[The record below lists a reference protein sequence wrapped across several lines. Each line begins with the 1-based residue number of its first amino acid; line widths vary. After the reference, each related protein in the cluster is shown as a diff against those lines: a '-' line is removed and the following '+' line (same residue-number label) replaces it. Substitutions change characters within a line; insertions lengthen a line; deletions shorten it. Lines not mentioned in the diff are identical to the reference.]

1 MLERGV
7 IEMSTA
13 NRREWFEK
21 ALSERAL
28 GLIALV
34 VVFFAVIVW
43 PFPAPLGV
51 VLGGMLVGG
60 RIALIALGFA
70 LVYRASRVV
79 NFAQGDLGQVPAT
92 LVVLLVISAGWSY
105 WLALVIGIAASLTL
119 GGLVEV
125 LIIRRF
131 FRAPR
136 LILTVATI
144 GLAQIL
150 TGLAL
155 FIPGLFNTSALA
167 SRIEPP
173 FKVHIDF
180 GGVIFNANDL
190 LTMIIVPVAFIS
202 LALFLQK
209 SSAGIAIRGAAERAD
224 RASMLGIPVKRL
236 STIVWALAS
245 LLAFLA
251 MFLRAG
257 AVGLPIGSVLGPT
270 FFLQALA
277 AAVIGR
283 FERFPTIALAAIAL
297 GVVDQAMTFQAG
309 NRPAYNDLML
319 FGVVL
324 LGLLLTGRA
333 SKGRSGSEA
342 STWQAAREVRPIP
355 RELLN
360 LPEIRIGRWVLG
372 LGLIAFVLSLPAWLS
387 VSRLDISTVI
397 VIWSIVALSLVVLT
411 GWAGQVS
418 LGQMALAGIG
428 AAVGGAL
435 TAVHGLDL
443 FLALLGGGVAGAIIA
458 VIIGYPAIRRGGLT
472 LAVSTLAFAL
482 VTWSFVL
489 NQEFLG
495 DWLPSGRIET
505 PQFLWG
511 AIDISSDTRLFYLCV
526 GVLALALIAVRGL
539 RASRTGRVLIAIR
552 ENDRAVRSY
561 GVSAMRTT
569 LSGFAVSGFL
579 AAVAGVLLVHQ
590 QHGLDVTNF
599 APSESIQAFSM
610 VVIGGLG
617 SISGAVL
624 GAIYVRGAAWLLPA
638 EWQFL
643 ATGAGLLLVLLLL
656 PGGLGAALADMRDG
670 ILRSIARRRNIIVPS
685 LLADRRVEELAPIKI
700 DASAL
705 EGIGDSA

>member
-1 MLERGV
+1 
-7 IEMSTA
+7 MSSA
-13 NRREWFEK
+13 EGRRW
-21 ALSERAL
+21 LDGIVSERAL

-34 VVFFAVIVW
+34 AVALAVCVW

-51 VLGGMLVGG
+51 IVGGMLVGG

-92 LVVLLVISAGWSY
+92 LVVLLVLSAGWSY
-105 WLALVIGIAASLTL
+105 WLSLAIGIVAALAL

-131 FRAPR
+131 FAAPR

-144 GLAQIL
+144 GLAQLL
-150 TGLAL
+150 TGAAL
-155 FIPGLFNTSALA
+155 LLPRWFDSSAL
-167 SRIEPP
+167 STRLTPP
-173 FKVHIDF
+173 FTARLSL
-180 GGVIFNANDL
+180 GGVIFDANDL
-190 LTMIIVPVAFIS
+190 LTAIVVPVAFVL
-202 LALFLQK
+202 LALFLQR

-236 STIVWALAS
+236 STIVWAIAS

-257 AVGLPIGSVLGPT
+257 SVGLPIGSVLGPT

-283 FERFPTIALAAIAL
+283 LERFPTIAVAALAL
-297 GVVDQAMTFQAG
+297 GVIDQAMTFQP
-309 NRPAYNDLML
+309 NNHPAYNDVML
-319 FGVVL
+319 FVVVL
-324 LGLLLTGRA
+324 LGLLLTSRA
-333 SKGRSGSEA
+333 SGARAGSEA
-342 STWQAAREVRPIP
+342 QTWQAAREVRPIP
-355 RELLN
+355 RELAH
-360 LPEIRIGRWVLG
+360 LPEIRIGRWVGIVAVVAFVGTLPLWLSSSRLG
-372 LGLIAFVLSLPAWLS
+372 LV
-387 VSRLDISTVI
+387 TVI
-397 VIWSIVALSLVVLT
+397 VIFAIVALSLVVLT

-418 LGQMALAGIG
+418 LGQMAFAGIG
-428 AAVGGAL
+428 AGVGGAM

-443 FLALLGGGVAGAIIA
+443 FLAIVVGGIAGAVVA
-458 VIIGYPAIRRGGLT
+458 VIVGYPAIRRRGLT

-482 VTWSFVL
+482 LTWSYLL
-489 NQEFLG
+489 NTEFMG
-495 DWLPSGRIET
+495 RWLPSGRIET

-511 AIDISSDTRLFYLCV
+511 AVDLDTPTRYYLLCLAV
-526 GVLALALIAVRGL
+526 LGLALAAVRGL

-561 GVSAMRTT
+561 GVAAVRTT
-569 LSGFAVSGFL
+569 LAGFAISGFL

-590 QHGLDVTNF
+590 QHGLDVTMF
-599 APSESIQAFSM
+599 APAESLQAFSM

-617 SISGAVL
+617 SISGAIL
-624 GAIYVRGAAWLLPA
+624 GAVYVRGANWLLPA

-643 ATGAGLLLVLLLL
+643 ATGAGLLLVLLML
-656 PGGLGAALADMRDG
+656 PGGLGSAIADVRDG
-670 ILRSIARRRNIIVPS
+670 ALRWIARRRDIVVPS
-685 LLADRRVEELAPIKI
+685 LLADRRVEALPIAEPAIDPMAVEAIEELA
-700 DASAL
+700 
-705 EGIGDSA
+705 